1 MHLEKQ
7 LADSIGG
14 LRGEIYNTVKAREEV
29 SYTNICW
36 IYQAHLGVSENTMQG
51 VTLTEH
57 ALTSP
62 STISE
67 STSVRSLRKFLA
79 TDCRASSG
87 HSENQSMVQQV
98 MRLGNCRRRDRN
110 TSPIGLH

>member
-1 MHLEKQ
+1 M
-7 LADSIGG
+7 DSIGG
-14 LRGEIYNTVKAREEV
+14 LRGG
-29 SYTNICW
+29 NIKYGKSKRRSQLHHYIRW
-36 IYQAHLGVSENTMQG
+36 IYQAHLGVFENTMQG
-51 VTLTEH
+51 VTLTALSQH